1 VCLCSTR
8 SIHGAARATKVLLDT
23 SPQQDESIA
32 VDATGQ
38 DVYRGLG
45 LTKGKVPCSERRRR
59 ESCQQQRECEW
70 RPKRM
75 GGGNCVEKK

>member
-1 VCLCSTR
+1 
-8 SIHGAARATKVLLDT
+8 
-23 SPQQDESIA
+23 